1 MAYEYSE
8 DNLLEH
14 TAIYLFFNQLG
25 WDTQLAYNI
34 RSFGQGIGLCMRN
47 LTCKQGKKT
56 GEELVNL

>member
-25 WDTQLAYNI
+25 WDTQLA
-34 RSFGQGIGLCMRN
+34 
-47 LTCKQGKKT
+47 
-56 GEELVNL
+56 

>member
-34 RSFGQGIGLCMRN
+34 GSFGQGIGLCMRN
-47 LTCKQGKKT
+47 LTCKQEKK
-56 GEELVNL
+56 NR